1 MFLRNFSIEQLEHY
15 VFELQTTAEKYFKQD
30 RVREYLTIV
39 HRNQGGDI
47 ALGVMAYIVIVLGKY
62 TQMMAA
68 YNIQRQNTDAVVELY
83 EWFNSRFQQFT
94 TLFRSEIVVLCSV
107 NICQQTLLAF
117 LFFRN
122 LLKDMTHCQLSM
134 SSAGT

>member
-1 MFLRNFSIEQLEHY
+1 MFLRNFKIEELVGY
-15 VFELQTTAEKYFKQD
+15 VFELQTTAEKYFELD

-39 HRNQGGDI
+39 HRSQGGDI

-68 YNIQRQNTDAVVELY
+68 YNIQKQNTDAVVELY

-94 TLFRSEIVVLCSV
+94 TLFRSDMQAML
-107 NICQQTLLAF
+107 NICFQRRGST
-117 LFFRN
+117 
-122 LLKDMTHCQLSM
+122 
-134 SSAGT
+134 

>member
-1 MFLRNFSIEQLEHY
+1 MFLRNFSIEELVGY
-15 VFELQTTAEKYFKQD
+15 VFELQTTAEKYFELD
-30 RVREYLTIV
+30 RMREYLTIV

-68 YNIQRQNTDAVVELY
+68 YNIQRENTDAVVELY

-94 TLFRSEIVVLCSV
+94 TLFRYDMQAMLT
-107 NICQQTLLAF
+107 ICFQQRGSMRLLY
-117 LFFRN
+117 
-122 LLKDMTHCQLSM
+122 
-134 SSAGT
+134 

>member
-1 MFLRNFSIEQLEHY
+1 MFLRNFSIEELVGY
-15 VFELQTTAEKYFKQD
+15 VFELQTTAEKYFELD

-94 TLFRSEIVVLCSV
+94 TLFRSDMQAAMFT
-107 NICQQTLLAF
+107 ICFQRRGSRCLWTLASFSFKL
-117 LFFRN
+117 
-122 LLKDMTHCQLSM
+122 
-134 SSAGT
+134 

>member
-68 YNIQRQNTDAVVELY
+68 YNIQRNTEAVVELY

-94 TLFRSEIVVLCSV
+94 TLFRSDIHV
-107 NICQQTLLAF
+107 F
-117 LFFRN
+117 Y
-122 LLKDMTHCQLSM
+122 
-134 SSAGT
+134 